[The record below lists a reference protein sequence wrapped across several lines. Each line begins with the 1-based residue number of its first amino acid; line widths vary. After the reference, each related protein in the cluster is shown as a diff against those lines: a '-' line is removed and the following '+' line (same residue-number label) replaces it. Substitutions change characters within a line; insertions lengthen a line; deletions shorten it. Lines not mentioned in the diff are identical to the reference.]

1 MQDNIG
7 IFGGTYDPPHLGHLI
22 LAAEALDQLGLS
34 KVLWVLTPIPPHK
47 LEQTITPL
55 EHRLVMTQLMLDDY
69 PQFEL
74 SRAEIDRPG
83 PHYMLETIRVIKT
96 RSPDVNP
103 FLLVG
108 GDSLQDLPSWHRPA
122 ELVSACQ
129 GLGVMRRPNDTIDLK
144 SLEEILPGLSDKVQF
159 INAPLLEISS
169 RDIRKRISESR
180 VFRHYLT
187 PLVYEYIIKTGLYL
201 QR

>member
-1 MQDNIG
+1 MPERIG
-7 IFGGTYDPPHLGHLI
+7 IFGGTFDPPHLGHLI

-34 KVLWVLTPIPPHK
+34 KVLWVLTPVPPHK

-55 EHRLVMTQLMLDDY
+55 EHRLVMTQLMLGDY

-96 RSPDVNP
+96 QSPGADA

-108 GDSLQDLPSWHRPA
+108 GDSLQDLPNWNHPS
-122 ELVSACQ
+122 ELISECQ
-129 GLGVMRRPNDTIDLK
+129 GFGVMRRSNDTIDLK

-159 INAPLLEISS
+159 FNAPLLEISS
-169 RDIRKRISESR
+169 RDIRKRISEGR
-180 VFRHYLT
+180 AFRHYLT
-187 PLVYEYIIKTGLYL
+187 PLVHEYILKNGLYL

>member
-1 MQDNIG
+1 MREKIG
-7 IFGGTYDPPHLGHLI
+7 IFGGTFDPPHLGHLI

-34 KVLWVLTPIPPHK
+34 KVMWVLTPVPPHK
-47 LEQTITPL
+47 LEQPITPL
-55 EHRLVMTQLMLDDY
+55 ENRLVMTQLMLGDY

-96 RSPDVNP
+96 QSPGADP

-108 GDSLQDLPSWHRPA
+108 GDSLKDLPTWHHPS
-122 ELVSACQ
+122 ELVSECR

-159 INAPLLEISS
+159 VNAPLLEISS
-169 RDIRKRISESR
+169 RDIRNRISEGR
-180 VFRHYLT
+180 AFRHYLT
-187 PLVYEYIIKTGLYL
+187 PLVYEYIFKNGLYL
-201 QR
+201 RQ